1 MKGSR
6 REPEKGTQD
15 SDPGIIGTAVSPS
28 ELIICFRGIRLDE
41 TVKKTPFAVAS
52 ELFVHYNLRSN
63 IKN

>member
-6 REPEKGTQD
+6 KESKKGTQD
-15 SDPGIIGTAVSPS
+15 SDPGKIGTIVSP
-28 ELIICFRGIRLDE
+28 LGLLICFRGIRLDK
-41 TVKKTPFAVAS
+41 TAKKSPFALAS